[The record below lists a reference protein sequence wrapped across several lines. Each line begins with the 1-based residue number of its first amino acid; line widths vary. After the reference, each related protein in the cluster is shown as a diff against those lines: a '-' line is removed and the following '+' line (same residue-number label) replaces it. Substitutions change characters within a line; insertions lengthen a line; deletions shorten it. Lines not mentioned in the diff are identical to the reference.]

1 MIYVAAQDSQTNSTK
16 VFLAKN
22 KKALKD
28 MGFKWIRNF
37 PSETKAVI
45 WINES
50 YLNHEKEFLY

>member
-1 MIYVAAQDSQTNSTK
+1 MIYVATK
-16 VFLAKN
+16 DKQGKMNVYLSKN

-37 PSETKAVI
+37 KTETKAVI